1 MMAIQYWWWVVA
13 LVLGILEMLTSTFYL
28 LVIGLGCA
36 GAGVVAA
43 LGGPV
48 CLQFGAAAVISLVG
62 AALVRRTG
70 AGAAAKGPAGRN
82 PDVVADVGERVRVEA
97 WDADGRARIQYRG
110 TQWSVEI
117 APGEPAVPGEYTIR
131 EVAGNRLILAR
142 H

>member
-1 MMAIQYWWWVVA
+1 MMAIQYWWWLAA
-13 LVLGILEMLTSTFYL
+13 LALGILELLTGTFYL
-28 LVIGLGCA
+28 VVFGMGCA

-48 CLQFGAAAVISLVG
+48 WAQFGAAAVISLAG
-62 AALVRRTG
+62 AALVRRSRTG
-70 AGAAAKGPAGRN
+70 AAGAGPAGRN
-82 PDVVADVGERVRVEA
+82 PDVVADVGERVRVDA
-97 WDADGRARIQYRG
+97 WDAAGRARIQYRG
-110 TQWSVEI
+110 TQWSAEI